1 LSEVTRID
9 GRVERGEFAG
19 AWQLVTPDGTRYA
32 LDPGR
37 DRALLEEGKSV
48 VIEGTITE
56 SIGIGMD
63 TEQAVKV
70 KSWKEK

>member
-1 LSEVTRID
+1 MAELRGT
-9 GRVERGEFAG
+9 VERGEFAG

-37 DRALLEEGKSV
+37 DRALLEEGKAV
-48 VIEGTITE
+48 VVEGTITDAV
-56 SIGIGMD
+56 GIGMD

-70 KSWKEK
+70 KTWREKK

>member
-1 LSEVTRID
+1 MAELRGT
-9 GRVERGEFAG
+9 VERGEFAG

-37 DRALLEEGKSV
+37 DRALLEEGKAV
-48 VIEGTITE
+48 VVEGTITD
-56 SIGIGMD
+56 SMGIGMD

-70 KSWKEK
+70 KTWREKK

>member
-1 LSEVTRID
+1 MAELT
-9 GRVERGEFAG
+9 GTVERGEFAG

-37 DRALLEEGKSV
+37 DRALLEEGKKV
-48 VIEGTITE
+48 VVEGTVTE
-56 SIGIGMD
+56 SVGIGMD

-70 KSWKEK
+70 KSWKEKT

>member
-1 LSEVTRID
+1 VAELRGT
-9 GRVERGEFAG
+9 VERGEFAG

-37 DRALLEEGKSV
+37 DRALLEEGKAV
-48 VIEGTITE
+48 VVEGTITD
-56 SIGIGMD
+56 SMGIGMD

-70 KSWKEK
+70 KTWREKK